1 MIELIR
7 VIQRPV
13 EKSVEKKFIDSGFH
27 PLLARIVAGRPL
39 VNGRDPEEFIFATA
53 RCLDNPDSLFD
64 INRATDRIVQAILDR
79 EVIAQVADYDAD
91 GNGVMSV
98 TLVAMTE
105 YFGVSSELLW
115 PFIGDRLTEG
125 YGLSEGICKRILAC
139 DSLPGLVITGDCGS
153 SDEPRI
159 KKLKDAGIDVIVTD
173 HHAFPEDGPPKS
185 AYAVVS
191 PVHPDGEFP
200 DPTIAGG
207 YVTWLLMTTVR
218 RKLIE
223 QNIIPGD
230 SPNLGWLLDFCAI
243 STVADC
249 VSLASTNNR
258 VVVKK
263 GLTLINNR
271 TRPAWEV
278 FTEFKNSTDL
288 MSSDIAFTLGPM
300 LNSAGR
306 LSDAFESVSFLMTR
320 TNTEARKQM
329 EYLRNENEKR
339 KGIERETTKLAK
351 DFAMK
356 SLTENSKS
364 IVVYLPAG
372 HPGVIGIVASRLK
385 ESFGLPSVVLAPSGK
400 DKGLITG
407 SVRGIDYTSFHCRD
421 ALQQVANK
429 SPEMLVAFGGHRGA
443 AGLTL
448 KADDIETFTK
458 SFESACGDQLEGN
471 TLGPVII
478 TDGRIDGYK
487 LDLELLDKL
496 GVLEPFGRGFEK
508 PVFEIEGKVVD
519 LRIIGESRTHLKISL
534 KLEGQNDAID
544 TVWFNFREDESDFV
558 PVKTGDV
565 VRCTGTLEVNV
576 WKGRRKIQLI
586 IGSCKPYIHSR
597 N

>member
-1 MIELIR
+1 MNEVIR
-7 VIQRPV
+7 IVQR
-13 EKSVEKKFIDSGFH
+13 SVERPIEKKLIDSGYH

-39 VNGRDPEEFIFATA
+39 INDRDPEEFIFATA
-53 RCLDNPDSLFD
+53 KSLDHPDSLFD
-64 INRATDRIVQAILDR
+64 INRAADRIVQAILDR

-105 YFGVSSELLW
+105 YFGVSPELLS
-115 PFIGDRLTEG
+115 PYIGDRLTEG
-125 YGLSEGICKRILAC
+125 YGLSEGVCKRILAS

-173 HHAFPEDGPPKS
+173 HHAFPVDGPPES

-207 YVTWLLMTTVR
+207 YVTWLLMATVR

-223 QNIIPGD
+223 QDIIPED
-230 SPNLGWLLDFCAI
+230 SPNLGRLLDFCAI

-258 VVVKK
+258 VVVKN

-278 FTEFKNSTDL
+278 FTDFKNSTDL
-288 MSSDIAFTLGPM
+288 LSSDIAFTLGPM

-306 LSDAFESVSFLMTR
+306 LSDAFESVSFLVTR

-329 EYLRNENEKR
+329 EYLRIENERR
-339 KGIERETTKLAK
+339 KEVERETTKLAK
-351 DFAMK
+351 DFARK
-356 SLTENSKS
+356 SLNEDSKS
-364 IVVYLPAG
+364 IVVDLPEG

-385 ESFGLPSVVLAPSGK
+385 ESFGLPSVVLAPSGREN
-400 DKGLITG
+400 GLITG

-421 ALQQVANK
+421 ALQHVAEK
-429 SPEMLVAFGGHRGA
+429 FPEMLVAFGGHSGA

-448 KADDIETFTK
+448 KAGDIEAFTK
-458 SFESACGDQLEGN
+458 SFEGACGDQLADK

-478 TDGRIDGYK
+478 TDGRVDSFK
-487 LDLELLDKL
+487 LDLELLDTL
-496 GVLEPFGRGFEK
+496 AVLEPFGRGFEK

-519 LRIIGESRTHLKISL
+519 LRIIGESRTHLKILL
-534 KLEGQNDAID
+534 KLEGQNDALD
-544 TVWFNFREDESDFV
+544 SVWFNFREHEYDPV
-558 PVKTGDV
+558 PVSTGDI
-565 VRCTGTLEVNV
+565 VRCAGTLEVNV
-576 WKGRRKIQLI
+576 WKERRTAQI
-586 IGSCKPYIHSR
+586 IIRSCSASR
-597 N
+597 NL